1 MTGDEVRRLEAEIE
15 KAISRLFEHPRLRQ
29 SGHQASP
36 RLIHLMAKAAVTVY
50 EGAELASESTDDS
63 EE

>member
-15 KAISRLFEHPRLRQ
+15 KAISRIIGREPLRR
-29 SGHQASP
+29 SGYHASP
-36 RLIHLMAKAAVTVY
+36 RLIHLMAKAAVSVY
-50 EGAELASESTDDS
+50 EGADSASESRDDS